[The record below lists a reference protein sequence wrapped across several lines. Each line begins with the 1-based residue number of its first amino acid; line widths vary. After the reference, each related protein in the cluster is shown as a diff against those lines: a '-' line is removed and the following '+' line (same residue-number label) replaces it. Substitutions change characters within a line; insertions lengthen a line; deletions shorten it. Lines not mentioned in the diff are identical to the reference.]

1 MKYPVYIESSG
12 HQWQITIDA
21 RTVRSAYHKAREQ
34 VRTGTI
40 KVGEKPSW
48 YTK

>member
-1 MKYPVYIESSG
+1 MKYPVYIESCG
-12 HQWQITIDA
+12 QQWQITVEA
-21 RTVRSAYHKAREQ
+21 RSATGAYRKAREQ

-40 KVGEKPSW
+40 KVGDKPSW